1 MFVSINMDTL
11 RILHKHHDQFV
22 LNGLSFLEAP
32 HHSIRNENVDSENF
46 LLGLSSLDVRILYKN
61 TTGED
66 VTGTDDQVLREMLA
80 MLVVNHMPP
89 TLALQDEVQA
99 QITAVEDDLYNGI
112 AWKYALGA
120 KVPAKAI
127 ELVPLHCKPLD
138 HIDTH
143 KAAQRAPQARAV
155 RGATVAPPPAESAP
169 TAPAP
174 PKARASSVRPTIW
187 AVADEMWQAAGSPTD
202 TPVVLALRKKMMAEL
217 EEKHAV
223 KKTSSSNELGNWM
236 KARMG

>member
-32 HHSIRNENVDSENF
+32 QHSIRNENVNSDKF
-46 LLGLSSLDVRILYKN
+46 LMGLSALDIRILYRN

-89 TLALQDEVQA
+89 TLALQAEVEA
-99 QITAVEDDLYNGI
+99 QLKAVEDDLYAGI
-112 AWKYALGA
+112 PWKYALGA
-120 KVPAKAI
+120 KVPAKAL
-127 ELVPLHCKPLD
+127 ELFPLQCKPLD
-138 HIDTH
+138 DIDKH

-155 RGATVAPPPAESAP
+155 RGATVAPPPAESVP
-169 TAPAP
+169 SVPQP

-187 AVADEMWQAAGSPTD
+187 AVADEMWAAAGSPTD
-202 TPVVLALRKKMMAEL
+202 TPVVLALRKKMMGEL
-217 EEKHAV
+217 EEKHGV